1 VRVTLGLKLLQLGFF
16 SACVL
21 SPYISSGILPMS
33 PPDAQGLRRV
43 LLQEQTDM
51 SASSLPLL
59 LYKTL
64 EVGETSD
71 EGL

>member
-1 VRVTLGLKLLQLGFF
+1 
-16 SACVL
+16 
-21 SPYISSGILPMS
+21 MS